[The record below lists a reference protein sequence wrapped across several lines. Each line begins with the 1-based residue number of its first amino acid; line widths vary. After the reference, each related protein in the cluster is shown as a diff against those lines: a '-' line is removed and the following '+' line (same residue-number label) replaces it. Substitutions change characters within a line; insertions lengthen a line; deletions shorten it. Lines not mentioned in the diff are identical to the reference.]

1 MRESDFHVRVLM
13 LSTGSARGCAG
24 RATTTGSSGGDRTA
38 AARHQIQLWRR
49 DGYGPCY
56 RHAAAWG
63 CRCHRGEVGE
73 RERERGGEE
82 EEEVE
87 ERLVERPAGRRN
99 GEKMCG
105 ERENEWGGIGG
116 MRGGREVKEI
126 RIEA

>member
-1 MRESDFHVRVLM
+1 MYGCLCCPPDPHGAVRGGPPPPDPAVA
-13 LSTGSARGCAG
+13 TGRLP
-24 RATTTGSSGGDRTA
+24 RATRSSCGDGMATA
-38 AARHQIQLWRR
+38 HAIDTPPLGAADATEGRLGR
-49 DGYGPCY
+49 
-56 RHAAAWG
+56 
-63 CRCHRGEVGE
+63 E
-73 RERERGGEE
+73 REREGEE